1 MGILGRSESEQIY
14 GIIEVSKCEGGIMKK
29 KADRWWDK
37 LGKPQYGSEMVI
49 RAQPENC
56 EF

>member
-1 MGILGRSESEQIY
+1 
-14 GIIEVSKCEGGIMKK
+14 MKR

-37 LGKPQYGSEMVI
+37 LGKPQYGGEMVI
-49 RAQPENC
+49 RASRNID